1 MCENVWWNDKQ
12 DTTLHKENI
21 IETQTE
27 REIKEEK
34 LIKKDVCVCVREREE
49 VEYEVVWCAGC

>member
-34 LIKKDVCVCVREREE
+34 LIKKDVCVCERERRSRI
-49 VEYEVVWCAGC
+49 